1 MILASTVISCDF
13 PAQEK
18 EIRMYGTAQE
28 MNDSLFIP
36 LSLSDFE
43 NYEKLIERITT
54 IDCNDSVAQIVIED
68 ENIQRLIFPVVEC
81 MPPPFDPK
89 SRHYATIMNGKAYHH
104 SSLNPINLDS
114 LQSTIQKDYAY
125 KRNGIV
131 KIYLVI
137 IESNS
142 EENTQ
147 AVEDFML
154 SLTREF
160 DKIETNLNLNI
171 ALWTIVQAPPPP
183 PPYEPE
189 EIKK

>member
-1 MILASTVISCDF
+1 MRIISYIIILASTVISCDF

-81 MPPPFDPK
+81 MPPPFDQESASEREGNEPNAPIYSK
-89 SRHYATIMNGKAYHH
+89 S
-104 SSLNPINLDS
+104 
-114 LQSTIQKDYAY
+114 
-125 KRNGIV
+125 V
-131 KIYLVI
+131 IY
-137 IESNS
+137 ENS
-142 EENTQ
+142 I
-147 AVEDFML
+147 
-154 SLTREF
+154 R
-160 DKIETNLNLNI
+160 
-171 ALWTIVQAPPPP
+171 
-183 PPYEPE
+183 
-189 EIKK
+189 

>member
-1 MILASTVISCDF
+1 MRIISYIIILASTVISCDF

-81 MPPPFDPK
+81 MPPPFD
-89 SRHYATIMNGKAYHH
+89 
-104 SSLNPINLDS
+104 
-114 LQSTIQKDYAY
+114 Q
-125 KRNGIV
+125 
-131 KIYLVI
+131 
-137 IESNS
+137 ESAS
-142 EENTQ
+142 KPPQ
-147 AVEDFML
+147 C
-154 SLTREF
+154 
-160 DKIETNLNLNI
+160 NI
-171 ALWTIVQAPPPP
+171 
-183 PPYEPE
+183 
-189 EIKK
+189 